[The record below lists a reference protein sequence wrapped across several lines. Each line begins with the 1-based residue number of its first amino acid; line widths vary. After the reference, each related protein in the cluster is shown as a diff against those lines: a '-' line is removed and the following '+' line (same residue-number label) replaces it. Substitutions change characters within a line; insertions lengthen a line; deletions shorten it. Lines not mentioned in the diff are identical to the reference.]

1 MGKIAFLYPGQ
12 GAQKTGMGKDF
23 YEQCQASKAVY
34 DRISSML
41 NLDMTAIC
49 FEENDLLDQTEYT
62 QAALA
67 TTCLAMNEMIK
78 ELGLIPSVTAGLSLG
93 EYCAIAAAG
102 GMDYEDAVM
111 TVRKRGILMEK
122 AIPKG
127 RGTMAAVL
135 GMPVEKIETV
145 LDGRANV
152 TVANYNCPGQV
163 VITGLKEAVEEA
175 AEELKQAGA
184 RKLIWLNV
192 SGPFHS
198 PLLKRAGEKLADIL
212 KTVKLHP
219 LRIPYVTNV
228 TADFI
233 QEDEKIKNLLTK
245 QVTSSVRWEQSIR
258 KMIADGV
265 DTFVE
270 IGPGTTL
277 TGFVKKIDRGVKT
290 YHIGTVEEAYQTV
303 EAMKKAQ

>member
-41 NLDMTAIC
+41 NLDMPAIC

-135 GMPVEKIETV
+135 GMSVEKIETV